1 MVMRIVI
8 GVTGASGTVYAE
20 RLVEKLKGKAEL
32 ELIVSDA
39 ARDVIKQENPSFT
52 TLLDASGPLYRN
64 QNFNAPVASG
74 SHPFD
79 AMVVIPCSMKTLGLI
94 SHGIASTLIVRAAE
108 VCMKEH
114 RRLILCPRET
124 PLSSIH
130 LENMEKL
137 SRLGV
142 IIAPLMPSFYC
153 KPKTVDDVVDSVVD
167 RLLDL
172 LGLPAGDSKRWGK

>member
-1 MVMRIVI
+1 MKIVI
-8 GVTGASGTVYAE
+8 GVTGASGTLYAQ
-20 RLVEKLKGKAEL
+20 RLLEKLKGKAEL

-39 ARDVIKQENPSFT
+39 GKEVIKQENPSFI
-52 TLLDASGPLYRN
+52 SGLNKFGEVYEN
-64 QNFNAPVASG
+64 DNFNAPVASG

-79 AMVVIPCSMKTLGLI
+79 AMVIIPCSMKTLGLL

-114 RRLILCPRET
+114 RKLILCPRET
-124 PLSSIH
+124 PLTPIH

-142 IIAPLMPSFYC
+142 IVAPLMPSFYTQ
-153 KPKTVDDVVDSVVD
+153 PKTVNDVVDSVVD

-172 LGLPAGDSKRWGK
+172 LGLPSESSVRWGK